1 MLSKEVLQEIEIAA
15 HELRVEPAA
24 LAAVAHIESGMRVQV
39 LVDERR
45 EPLIRF
51 EGHYFDRR
59 LAGAKRE
66 RARREGLASPE
77 AGAVANPPSQ
87 AERWAMLRRAAAIDT
102 DAAYESTSWG
112 IGQVMGAHW
121 AWLGYASVAA
131 LAAEARDGLGG
142 QLRLMTRYVD
152 KAGLAGALRGRDWA
166 AFARGYNG
174 PAYRRNCYDTKLAR
188 AHARY
193 AQHFDTSSLDV
204 LRLGAR
210 GDAVR
215 DLQEALVE
223 QGHDIA
229 VDGLFGPATERAVR
243 RFQHGHGLEIDGVA
257 GSQTLAVLRAA
268 TRPMSIQSW
277 FARILRRVRLRA
289 ARLTRAEPSR

>member
-1 MLSKEVLQEIEIAA
+1 MLSREVLQEIEIVAG
-15 HELRVEPAA
+15 ELRVEPAA
-24 LAAVAHIESGMRVQV
+24 LAAVAHIESGLRVQV
-39 LVDERR
+39 TVDGRR

-66 RARREGLASPE
+66 RARSEGLASPE
-77 AGAVANPPSQ
+77 AGAVVNPPSQ
-87 AERWAMLRRAAAIDT
+87 AERWAMLRRAAAIDA

-131 LAAEARDGLGG
+131 LAAEARSGLAG
-142 QLRLMTRYVD
+142 QLRLMARYID
-152 KAGLAGALRGRDWA
+152 KAGLAGTLRRRDWA
-166 AFARGYNG
+166 AFAHGYNG
-174 PAYRRNCYDTKLAR
+174 PAYRRNRYDTKLAR

-193 AQHFDTSSLDV
+193 AQHFDMPEPTV

-210 GDAVR
+210 EDAVR
-215 DLQEALVE
+215 DLQEALVD

-243 RFQHGHGLEIDGVA
+243 RFQQGHGLKVDGVA
-257 GSQTLAVLRAA
+257 GPQTLAVLRAA
-268 TRPMSIQSW
+268 AQPSSIQCW
-277 FARILRRVRLRA
+277 LTRVLRRVRLRTA
-289 ARLTRAEPSR
+289 C